1 MNLHHTSSIPLFQC
15 CRPSPCCLVLS
26 RHYSSPGTEPY
37 LSQHWPVHSRC
48 TANTL
53 WKVQLNNFGLSQK
66 SSSQQMSE
74 LKSVWCK
81 QCNVK
86 VTEEPQVT
94 WAKLGR
100 QTLLLSKVLFGTL
113 PLVGGALD
121 TQHPLIYPIRASSSH
136 QRPLLATTVFML
148 RLTAGSPIKPST
160 PSASAS

>member
-1 MNLHHTSSIPLFQC
+1 
-15 CRPSPCCLVLS
+15 
-26 RHYSSPGTEPY
+26 
-37 LSQHWPVHSRC
+37 
-48 TANTL
+48 
-53 WKVQLNNFGLSQK
+53 
-66 SSSQQMSE
+66 MSE

-121 TQHPLIYPIRASSSH
+121 SPHPLIYHIGARSSH
-136 QRPLLATTVFML
+136 QRPLLATTVVML
-148 RLTAGSPIKPST
+148 RLTAGSPIKPSFHPISLSLLRSPRENPGPRESSPAAART
-160 PSASAS
+160 DIWLGTLPPADPGPFVQISCCHLRKMGSIL